1 MPLTLN
7 QFLWLVITLTIVVV
21 ATWLVIFLRQL
32 KSTAEEGQKALAELR
47 RALEEFHEVEVLIK
61 EKVETMADTLESSRK
76 VAASLAEIL
85 GFLAT
90 RVARPASR
98 YWPVIFPL
106 LQFLWRQKKKRKE
119 KTHG

>member
-21 ATWLVIFLRQL
+21 ATWLIFFLRQL
-32 KSTAEEGQKALAELR
+32 KATAEEGQKALAELR

-85 GFLAT
+85 GFLAA

-98 YWPVIFPL
+98 YWPFIFPL
-106 LQFLWRQKKKRKE
+106 LQFIWRQKKKKKE
-119 KTHG
+119 RIHG

>member
-21 ATWLVIFLRQL
+21 ATWLILFLRQL
-32 KSTAEEGQKALAELR
+32 KATAEEGQKALAELR
-47 RALEEFHEVEVLIK
+47 RALEEFHGVEVLIK

-98 YWPVIFPL
+98 YWPFIFPL
-106 LQFLWRQKKKRKE
+106 LQFIWRRKKKKKE
-119 KTHG
+119 RIHG